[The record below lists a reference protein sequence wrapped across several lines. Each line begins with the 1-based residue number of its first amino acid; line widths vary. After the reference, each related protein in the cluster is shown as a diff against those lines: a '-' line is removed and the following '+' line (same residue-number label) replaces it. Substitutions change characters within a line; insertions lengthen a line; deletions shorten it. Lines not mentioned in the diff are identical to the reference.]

1 MKRKFADSLTCIL
14 FCGFLAGMLVLYLVL
29 PKQDFSE
36 KEKRY
41 LAESPKLSWESLS
54 TGDFS
59 EDVESYLADH
69 IPGRDFLVGFNAYL
83 ELYTGKQVTKDV
95 YLAEG
100 DRLVEAPGQWN
111 GKTIEKNMTAINAFA
126 ESLSR
131 NVDMILVPSAGYCL
145 QQSIKGISN
154 PYLDDK
160 MIQGVYDMAGGQV
173 SPLNITDAFFGKS
186 DFFYRTDHHWTSRG
200 AYEAYSA
207 YMTQK
212 GRQYLP
218 ETAFAVTSYD
228 GFLGSTYS
236 RSGLWLTEG
245 EKIELWDSGAVFTV
259 SNQDSEAT
267 HDSVFYPQ
275 RLEELDKYTVYLDG
289 NHSLVRVENPAAA
302 GKGKL
307 LVIRDSYANCLGGF
321 LANSYE
327 TVILVDLRYYK
338 EPVSQ
343 IVASEGITDVLV
355 CYSLN
360 NFLTDSNIVWLR

>member
-1 MKRKFADSLTCIL
+1 MKRKFADVLTCVL
-14 FCGFLAGMLVLYLVL
+14 FCGFLAGMLILYLAL

-41 LAESPKLSWESLS
+41 LADTPKLSWESLS
-54 TGDFS
+54 VGEFG

-83 ELYTGKQVTKDV
+83 ELYTGRQATKDI

-126 ESLSR
+126 ESLGQ

-145 QQSIKGISN
+145 QESIKGISN
-154 PYLDDK
+154 PYSDNK
-160 MIQGVYDMAGGQV
+160 MIAGIYGMAGEQIT
-173 SPLNITDAFFGKS
+173 PLDLTETFFGRS

-200 AYEAYSA
+200 AYAAYKA
-207 YMTQK
+207 YMEQK
-212 GRQYLP
+212 NKPYLA
-218 ETAFAVTSYD
+218 ETDFTVTTYG

-236 RSGLWLTEG
+236 RSGLWLTAG
-245 EKIELWDSGAVFTV
+245 EDIELWDSGAAFTV
-259 SNQDSEAT
+259 SNQEAEAV
-267 HDSVFYPQ
+267 HNSIFYPQ

-289 NHSLVRVENPAAA
+289 NHSLVRIKNPEAA
-302 GKGKL
+302 GTGKL

-321 LANSYE
+321 LANGYE
-327 TVILVDLRYYK
+327 EVILVDLRYYK
-338 EPVSQ
+338 EPVSEL
-343 IVASEGITDVLV
+343 VSAEGITDVLI